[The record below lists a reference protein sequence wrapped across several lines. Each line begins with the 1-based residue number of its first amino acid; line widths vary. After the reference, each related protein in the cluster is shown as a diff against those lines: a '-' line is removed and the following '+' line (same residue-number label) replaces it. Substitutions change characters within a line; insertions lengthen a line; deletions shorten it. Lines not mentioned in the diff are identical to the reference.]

1 MAELAPSVEGQGV
14 AVEWD
19 RPRMPITLF
28 RSVATA
34 PSRKPHPPLVAVA
47 PASGEA
53 GTRIVP
59 WLVGYRRVSDGTHSP
74 GAAQR
79 CLAWPERERQRPT

>member
-19 RPRMPITLF
+19 RPGLLIKLF

-34 PSRKPHPPLVAVA
+34 PSRKPHPTLVAVA
-47 PASGEA
+47 PAPGEA
-53 GTRIVP
+53 GTRILS
-59 WLVGYRRVSDGTHSP
+59 WLVG
-74 GAAQR
+74 
-79 CLAWPERERQRPT
+79 